1 MSVRIPPTTILQ
13 PFDFYNT
20 KFISKV
26 LLMFEK
32 VTAAPPDAILG
43 LTEAFRKDPRTDK
56 LNLSVGVF
64 KDDKGRT
71 PVLKCVKEAERRL
84 LDGESTK
91 TYLSIEGPSEY
102 GRAVRELMFGADHEI
117 VRSNRA
123 CTAQCPGGTGAL
135 RVAADFVH
143 KLFASATVWFSVP
156 TWPNHQGIFK
166 SAGLNVASYPYFDAK
181 QNKLDFEG
189 MLTALKTV
197 APGDVV
203 CLHGCCHNPSGVDPT
218 PAQWTAIA
226 DVLAER
232 GALPLLDFAYQG
244 FGRGVKEDA
253 VGLLTLSRPGTELL
267 VASSFSKNFGLYNE
281 RVGALT
287 LVAKDSSAAETALS
301 QIKTC
306 VRTNYSNPPSHGGA
320 IVTTVLN
327 DAALRQQWDI
337 ELAEMRNR
345 INGMRELFQ
354 QSMQRRNT
362 GRDWSFV
369 TQQTG
374 MFSFSGLS
382 AEQVDALREK
392 HGIYFVRDGRIN
404 VAGMSSETMDR
415 LCDAIVSVL

>member
-1 MSVRIPPTTILQ
+1 
-13 PFDFYNT
+13 
-20 KFISKV
+20 
-26 LLMFEK
+26 MFEQ
-32 VTAAPPDAILG
+32 VTAAPPDSILG
-43 LTEAFRKDPRTDK
+43 LTEAFKKDARPEK

-84 LDGESTK
+84 LEGESSK
-91 TYLSIEGPSEY
+91 TYLSIEGSSEY
-102 GRAVRELMFGADHEI
+102 GRAVRELMFGTDHEI

-135 RVAADFVH
+135 RVAADFV
-143 KLFASATVWFSVP
+143 KKMFPSATAWFSTP

-166 SAGLNVASYPYFDAK
+166 SAGLATASYPYFDAAK
-181 QNKLDFEG
+181 NGLDLTG
-189 MLTALKTV
+189 MISTLNTV
-197 APGDVV
+197 AAGDVV
-203 CLHGCCHNPSGVDPT
+203 VLHGCCHNPSGVDPT
-218 PAQWTAIA
+218 PDQWTQIA
-226 DVLAER
+226 DVVLGR

-244 FGRGVKEDA
+244 FGRGLKEDS
-253 VGLLTLSRPGTELL
+253 VGLLTLARPDTEIL

-287 LVAKDSSAAETALS
+287 LVAKDATVAETALS

-306 VRTNYSNPPSHGGA
+306 IRTNYSNPPSHGGA
-320 IVTTVLN
+320 IVSTVLS
-327 DAALRQQWDI
+327 DATLRQQWDT

-345 INGMRELFQ
+345 INGMRTLFQ
-354 QSMQRRNT
+354 KTMESRNT
-362 GRDWSFV
+362 GRDWSFI

-374 MFSFSGLS
+374 MFSFSGLKP
-382 AEQVDALREK
+382 EQVDALRDK
-392 HGIYFVRDGRIN
+392 FAIYIVRDGRIN

>member
-1 MSVRIPPTTILQ
+1 
-13 PFDFYNT
+13 
-20 KFISKV
+20 
-26 LLMFEK
+26 MFEQ
-32 VTAAPPDAILG
+32 VTAAPPDSILG
-43 LTEAFRKDPRTDK
+43 LTEAFKKDARPEK

-84 LDGESTK
+84 LESESSK
-91 TYLSIEGPSEY
+91 TYLSIEGSPEY

-135 RVAADFVH
+135 RVAADFV
-143 KLFASATVWFSVP
+143 KKMFPSATAWFSTP

-166 SAGLNVASYPYFDAK
+166 SAGLAVASYPYFDAAK
-181 QNKLDFEG
+181 NDLDFSG
-189 MLTALKTV
+189 MINTLNTITM
-197 APGDVV
+197 GDVV
-203 CLHGCCHNPSGVDPT
+203 VLHGCCHNPSGVDPT
-218 PAQWTAIA
+218 PEQWAQIA
-226 DVLAER
+226 DVVLGR

-244 FGRGVKEDA
+244 FGRGLNEDS
-253 VGLLTLSRPGTELL
+253 VGLLTLARPGAEML

-287 LVAKDSSAAETALS
+287 LVAKNATVAETALS

-306 VRTNYSNPPSHGGA
+306 IRTNYSNPPSHGGA
-320 IVTTVLN
+320 IVATVLN
-327 DAALRQQWDI
+327 DAALRQQWDA

-345 INGMRELFQ
+345 INGMRTLFQ
-354 QSMQRRNT
+354 QTMESRNT
-362 GRDWSFV
+362 SRDWSFI

-374 MFSFSGLS
+374 MFSFSGLKP
-382 AEQVDALREK
+382 EQVDVLRDK
-392 HGIYFVRDGRIN
+392 FAIYIVRDGRIN

>member
-1 MSVRIPPTTILQ
+1 
-13 PFDFYNT
+13 
-20 KFISKV
+20 
-26 LLMFEK
+26 MFEK

-43 LTEAFRKDPRTDK
+43 LTEAFKKDPRPDK
-56 LNLSVGVF
+56 VNLSVGVF
-64 KDDKGRT
+64 KDDQGRT

-84 LDGESTK
+84 LDAEATK
-91 TYLSIEGPSEY
+91 TYLSIEGSSEY

-117 VRSNRA
+117 VKSGRA

-135 RVAADFVH
+135 RVAADFIK
-143 KLFASATVWFSVP
+143 KLFPSATAWFSAP

-166 SAGLNVASYPYFDAK
+166 SAGLNVASYPYFDAAK
-181 QNKLDFEG
+181 NSLDIDG
-189 MLTALKTV
+189 MLAALKTV
-197 APGDVV
+197 AAGDVV

-226 DVLAER
+226 DVLAAR

-244 FGRGVKEDA
+244 FGRGLKEDA
-253 VGLLTLSRPGTELL
+253 AGLLALARPGAELL

-287 LVAKDSSAAETALS
+287 LVAKDAAAAETALS

-320 IVTTVLN
+320 IVATVLA
-327 DAALRQQWDI
+327 DPALRAQWDT
-337 ELAEMRNR
+337 ELAAMRDR
-345 INGMRELFQ
+345 INGMRSLFQ
-354 QSMQRRNT
+354 KTMEARKT
-362 GRDWSFV
+362 GRDWSFI
-369 TQQTG
+369 TQQVG
-374 MFSFSGLS
+374 MFSFSGLKP
-382 AEQVDALREK
+382 EQVDALREK

-404 VAGMSSETMDR
+404 VAGMNAASMDR

>member
-1 MSVRIPPTTILQ
+1 
-13 PFDFYNT
+13 
-20 KFISKV
+20 
-26 LLMFEK
+26 
-32 VTAAPPDAILG
+32 LG
-43 LTEAFRKDPRTDK
+43 LTEAFKKDARPEK

-84 LDGESTK
+84 LEAESSK
-91 TYLSIEGPSEY
+91 TYLSIEGSPEY

-135 RVAADFVH
+135 RVAADFV
-143 KLFASATVWFSVP
+143 KKMFPTATAWFSTP

-166 SAGLNVASYPYFDAK
+166 SAGLAVASYPYFDAA
-181 QNKLDFEG
+181 QNGLDLTG
-189 MLTALKTV
+189 MINALNSV
-197 APGDVV
+197 AAGDVV
-203 CLHGCCHNPSGVDPT
+203 VLHGCCHNPSGVDPT
-218 PAQWTAIA
+218 PEQWIQIA
-226 DVLAER
+226 DVVLGR

-244 FGRGVKEDA
+244 FGRGLKEDS
-253 VGLLTLSRPGTELL
+253 VGLLTLARPEVEML

-287 LVAKDSSAAETALS
+287 LVAKEATVAETALS

-306 VRTNYSNPPSHGGA
+306 IRTNYSNPPSHGGA
-320 IVTTVLN
+320 VVATVLN
-327 DAALRQQWDI
+327 DAALRQQWDA

-345 INGMRELFQ
+345 INGMRTLFQ
-354 QSMQRRNT
+354 KTMESRNT
-362 GRDWSFV
+362 GRDWSFI

-374 MFSFSGLS
+374 MFSFSGLKP
-382 AEQVDALREK
+382 EQVDALHDK
-392 HGIYFVRDGRIN
+392 HAIYIVRDGRIN
-404 VAGMSSETMDR
+404 VAGMSAETMDR

>member
-1 MSVRIPPTTILQ
+1 
-13 PFDFYNT
+13 
-20 KFISKV
+20 
-26 LLMFEK
+26 MFET

-64 KDDKGRT
+64 KDDQGRT

-91 TYLSIEGPSEY
+91 TYLSIEGPAEY

-117 VRSNRA
+117 VKSNRA

-135 RVAADFVH
+135 RVAADFTR
-143 KLFASATVWFSVP
+143 KLFPNATVWFSTP

-166 SAGLNVASYPYFDAK
+166 SAGLAVASYPYFDAAK
-181 QNKLDFEG
+181 NSLDLSG
-189 MLTALKTV
+189 MISALNTV
-197 APGDVV
+197 AAGDVV
-203 CLHGCCHNPSGVDPT
+203 VLHGCCHNPSGVDPT
-218 PAQWTAIA
+218 PEQWVQIA
-226 DVLAER
+226 DVVLRR

-244 FGRGVKEDA
+244 FGRGLKEDS
-253 VGLLTLSRPGTELL
+253 VGLLTLARPGAEML

-287 LVAKDSSAAETALS
+287 LVAKDAAVAETALS

-306 VRTNYSNPPSHGGA
+306 IRTNYSNPPSHGGA
-320 IVTTVLN
+320 IVTAVLK
-327 DAALRQQWDI
+327 DSALRQQWDA

-345 INGMRELFQ
+345 INGMRTLFQ
-354 QSMQRRNT
+354 QTMESRNT
-362 GRDWSFV
+362 GRDWSFI

-374 MFSFSGLS
+374 MFSFSGLKPD
-382 AEQVDALREK
+382 QVDILRDK
-392 HGIYFVRDGRIN
+392 FAIYIVRDGRIN
-404 VAGMSSETMDR
+404 VAGMSAETMDR

>member
-1 MSVRIPPTTILQ
+1 
-13 PFDFYNT
+13 
-20 KFISKV
+20 
-26 LLMFEK
+26 MFEQ
-32 VTAAPPDAILG
+32 VTAAPPDSILG
-43 LTEAFRKDPRTDK
+43 LTEAFKKDARPEK

-84 LDGESTK
+84 LEGESSK
-91 TYLSIEGPSEY
+91 TYLSIEGSPEY

-135 RVAADFVH
+135 RVAADFI
-143 KLFASATVWFSVP
+143 KKMFPSATAWFSTP

-166 SAGLNVASYPYFDAK
+166 SAGLAVASYPYFDAAK
-181 QNKLDFEG
+181 NGLDFSG
-189 MLTALKTV
+189 MIASLNTV
-197 APGDVV
+197 AAGDVV
-203 CLHGCCHNPSGVDPT
+203 VLHGCCHNPSGVDPT
-218 PAQWTAIA
+218 PEQWAQIA
-226 DVLAER
+226 DVVLDR

-244 FGRGVKEDA
+244 FGRGLIEDSI
-253 VGLLTLSRPGTELL
+253 GLLTLARPGAEML

-287 LVAKDSSAAETALS
+287 LVAKEAAVAETTLS

-306 VRTNYSNPPSHGGA
+306 IRTNYSNPPSHGGA
-320 IVTTVLN
+320 VVATVLN
-327 DAALRQQWDI
+327 DTALRQQWDA

-345 INGMRELFQ
+345 INGMRTLFQ
-354 QSMQRRNT
+354 KTMESRNT
-362 GRDWSFV
+362 DRDWSFI

-374 MFSFSGLS
+374 MFSFSGLK
-382 AEQVDALREK
+382 AEQVDALRDK
-392 HGIYFVRDGRIN
+392 FAIYIVRDGRIN
-404 VAGMSSETMDR
+404 VAGMSAETIDR